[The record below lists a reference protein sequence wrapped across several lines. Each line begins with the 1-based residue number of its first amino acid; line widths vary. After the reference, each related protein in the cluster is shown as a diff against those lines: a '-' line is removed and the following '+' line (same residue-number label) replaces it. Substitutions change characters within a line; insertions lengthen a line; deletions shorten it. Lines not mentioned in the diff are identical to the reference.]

1 MTGYTTVPVPGV
13 AFSFNHQSPVGLI
26 VSDWTNQRVLARPAL
41 VLEYISL
48 TCSQH

>member
-1 MTGYTTVPVPGV
+1 MTGYTTVPVPEAV
-13 AFSFNHQSPVGLI
+13 FSLNHQSPVGLI
-26 VSDWTNQRVLARPAL
+26 VSDWTNQCVLGRPAL